1 MDEFDC
7 STRVISG
14 YGTVQHL
21 AELGAKRLF
30 LVTDPYFTQNGVADR
45 VAAAAKA
52 ERVEVFS
59 EVKPDPRWS
68 WQQKEQRG

>member
-30 LVTDPYFTQNGVADR
+30 LVTDPYFAKNGVADR
-45 VAAAAKA
+45 VAKA
-52 ERVEVFS
+52 SRAEQVAFFS
-59 EVKPDPRWS
+59 EVKPDPTV
-68 WQQKEQRG
+68 